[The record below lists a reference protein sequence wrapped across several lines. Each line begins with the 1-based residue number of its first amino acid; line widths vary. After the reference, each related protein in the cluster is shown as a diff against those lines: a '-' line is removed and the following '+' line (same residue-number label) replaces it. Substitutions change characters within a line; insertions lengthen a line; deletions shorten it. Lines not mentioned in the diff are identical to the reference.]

1 MDPPPRNPTHP
12 PTHRLTCSFLPHSHP
27 CWPGAGPEERTGVF
41 ALCIIRRPSDG
52 KFLMTQE
59 YAGKELTEAGS
70 GSMEVVTL
78 YATWIA

>member
-1 MDPPPRNPTHP
+1 
-12 PTHRLTCSFLPHSHP
+12 
-27 CWPGAGPEERTGVF
+27 VF

-59 YAGKELTEAGS
+59 YAGKELTKAGS

-78 YATWIA
+78 YASWIA